1 MQSDDPARPVPVRAG
16 GGRVSAPT
24 PAELARVNEYVR
36 ALVWRGYMPVVQKPV
51 PPELNLPPGAIC
63 LGPEPYRVAMVRG
76 LRT

>member
-1 MQSDDPARPVPVRAG
+1 
-16 GGRVSAPT
+16 VSAPT